1 MSQDSPLTRIGLVAE
16 NIRYFGTAGRSAGNR
31 DLRFRPAFLDTD
43 TGKVHF
49 SRFADGRPAAVHV
62 LDGLPKE
69 VVVARNVGGRV
80 CAVKGSLVSGFVR
93 DGAFYTR
100 DEALRLSSAE
110 SDALLAAR
118 T

>member
-16 NIRYFGTAGRSAGNR
+16 NIRYFGSAGRSAGNR

-62 LDGLPKE
+62 LDGLPDD
-69 VVVARNVGGRV
+69 VVVARCGSGRV
-80 CAVKGSLVSGFVR
+80 RAVKGSVVSGFVR

-100 DEALRLSSAE
+100 EEALRQSSVE
-110 SDALLAAR
+110 SDAMLSVRA
-118 T
+118 